1 MRKYAYVHDKHKF
14 IEAKIAQKNT
24 FGHLDTKYST
34 GPSRGKVWKSGRAR
48 SNEVGIMCPRAVE
61 IGLTDL
67 PKTGGGTSYP
77 SPPPKEYPEYVGHF
91 LLEFFIRR

>member
-34 GPSRGKVWKSGRAR
+34 GPSRGKV
-48 SNEVGIMCPRAVE
+48 
-61 IGLTDL
+61 
-67 PKTGGGTSYP
+67 
-77 SPPPKEYPEYVGHF
+77 
-91 LLEFFIRR
+91 